1 MKDKMMEPEVKI
13 DNGELATSMIPE
25 DFTEPEVL
33 FQKLISMVKKY
44 HPSDDVHLIEK
55 AYKIAYKAH
64 DGQKRKSGEPYI
76 IHPVCV
82 CIILA
87 ELELDKE
94 TIVAGML
101 HDVVEDTIMTSE
113 EIAAEFSD
121 EVALLVDGV
130 TKLTQLNYVADK
142 VEVQAENLRKM
153 FLAMAKDIRVILIK
167 LADRLHNMRTMQYQT
182 PEKQKEKSTET
193 MDIYA
198 PIADRLGISKVKVEL
213 DDLAFRYLEP
223 EMYHDL
229 VNKIAMG
236 QERRDEFIRKIV
248 SEVKSHIEKAGIK
261 ATIDGRAKHYFSI
274 YKKMVTQNKKLE
286 QIYDLFAVRI
296 IVETERDCYTAL
308 GVIHE
313 IYKPIPGHFKDYIAM
328 PKPNNYQSLHTTLI

>member
-64 DGQKRKSGEPYI
+64 EGQKRKSGEPYI

-193 MDIYA
+193 MDIY
-198 PIADRLGISKVKVEL
+198 GT
-213 DDLAFRYLEP
+213 
-223 EMYHDL
+223 
-229 VNKIAMG
+229 G
-236 QERRDEFIRKIV
+236 
-248 SEVKSHIEKAGIK
+248 
-261 ATIDGRAKHYFSI
+261 
-274 YKKMVTQNKKLE
+274 TQ
-286 QIYDLFAVRI
+286 R
-296 IVETERDCYTAL
+296 
-308 GVIHE
+308 
-313 IYKPIPGHFKDYIAM
+313 
-328 PKPNNYQSLHTTLI
+328 